1 MLIPRDF
8 FARPSVEVAPDL
20 LGCVLEHETADGL
33 VAVELTEVEAY
44 AGRSDPASHA
54 YRGKTQ
60 RNAVMFGPP
69 GHAYVY
75 FTYGMHF
82 CVNMVCLG
90 EEGSAS
96 AVLLRA
102 GAIIAGEDL
111 ARARRTRGPV
121 PEGRARIAPRDLAR
135 GPARL
140 CQALGIDR
148 SLDGADVCV
157 AGSPLRMLRRG
168 GQPGP
173 FGCAS
178 PGGRNPD
185 PPWNPPQ
192 DCHRTPGRGEQRRRD
207 PLAVLVRRGPDRLGV
222 PGACAP
228 ATQTGYPLTARWW
241 HHAGVDDI
249 IDELSWRGLIAVS
262 TDLDELR
269 LALKSGRVTLYGGFD
284 PTAPG
289 LHIGNLVLL
298 VTMRRLQLA
307 GHRPIGLV
315 GGATGLIGDPSGKSA
330 ERVLN
335 PAELVAEWVERIRGE
350 VSRFLDFD
358 AGESSALIV
367 SNLDWT
373 APMHV
378 LDFLRDIGKHF
389 SVNRM
394 LDRESV
400 KARLEAGGISYTEF
414 SYQLLQAMDYL
425 ELYRRYGCTLQ
436 LGGSDQWGNLVA
448 GVGLI
453 RSVESASVHAL
464 ATPLITKP
472 DGTKYGKTEGGA
484 IWLSADLMSPY
495 AFYQFWLNVS
505 DAEVPN
511 LLRVFSFKSR
521 EEIDQLVRESTER
534 PAARIGQR
542 ALAEE
547 VTTLVHGAEE
557 TQRAIAASRALFGQG
572 SLTDLDERT
581 LAAVAAEVRAAE
593 IPGDGGLPPV
603 ANLMVAAGV
612 APTVSAAR
620 RTIAEGGAYLNNQ
633 KVTDEKAVPGAD
645 DLLHGRYLI
654 LRRGKRT
661 VGAVEVYS
669 RGQVV
674 GYRTRRPISPSA

>member
-1 MLIPRDF
+1 M
-8 FARPSVEVAPDL
+8 
-20 LGCVLEHETADGL
+20 
-33 VAVELTEVEAY
+33 
-44 AGRSDPASHA
+44 
-54 YRGKTQ
+54 
-60 RNAVMFGPP
+60 
-69 GHAYVY
+69 
-75 FTYGMHF
+75 
-82 CVNMVCLG
+82 
-90 EEGSAS
+90 
-96 AVLLRA
+96 
-102 GAIIAGEDL
+102 
-111 ARARRTRGPV
+111 
-121 PEGRARIAPRDLAR
+121 
-135 GPARL
+135 
-140 CQALGIDR
+140 
-148 SLDGADVCV
+148 
-157 AGSPLRMLRRG
+157 
-168 GQPGP
+168 
-173 FGCAS
+173 
-178 PGGRNPD
+178 
-185 PPWNPPQ
+185 
-192 DCHRTPGRGEQRRRD
+192 
-207 PLAVLVRRGPDRLGV
+207 
-222 PGACAP
+222 
-228 ATQTGYPLTARWW
+228 
-241 HHAGVDDI
+241 DDI

-262 TDLDELR
+262 TDLGELR
-269 LALKSGRVTLYGGFD
+269 AALNSGRVTVYCGFD

-289 LHIGNLVLL
+289 LHIGNLVQLL
-298 VTMRRLQLA
+298 TLRRLQLA

-330 ERVLN
+330 ERILN
-335 PAELVAEWVERIRGE
+335 PAEVVAGWVERIRGE

-358 AGESSALIV
+358 AGALVV

-400 KARLEAGGISYTEF
+400 KARLDAGGISYTEF
-414 SYQLLQAMDYL
+414 SYQLLQAMDFL
-425 ELYRRYGCTLQ
+425 ELYRRHGCTLQ

-484 IWLSADLMSPY
+484 IWLSADLMPPY

-505 DAEVPN
+505 DAEVPG
-511 LLRVFSFKSR
+511 LLRVYSFKSR
-521 EEIDQLVRESTER
+521 EEIGELVLQSAER

-557 TQRAIAASRALFGQG
+557 TRRAIAASRALFGQG

-603 ANLMVAAGV
+603 ANLMAAAGV

-620 RTIAEGGAYLNNQ
+620 RAIAEGGAYLNNQ
-633 KVTDEKAVPGAD
+633 RVTDEKAVPGPE
-645 DLLHGRYLI
+645 DLLYGRYLI

-661 VGAVEVYS
+661 VGAVEV
-669 RGQVV
+669 V
-674 GYRTRRPISPSA
+674 PEP

>member
-1 MLIPRDF
+1 M
-8 FARPSVEVAPDL
+8 
-20 LGCVLEHETADGL
+20 
-33 VAVELTEVEAY
+33 
-44 AGRSDPASHA
+44 
-54 YRGKTQ
+54 
-60 RNAVMFGPP
+60 
-69 GHAYVY
+69 
-75 FTYGMHF
+75 
-82 CVNMVCLG
+82 
-90 EEGSAS
+90 
-96 AVLLRA
+96 
-102 GAIIAGEDL
+102 
-111 ARARRTRGPV
+111 
-121 PEGRARIAPRDLAR
+121 
-135 GPARL
+135 
-140 CQALGIDR
+140 
-148 SLDGADVCV
+148 
-157 AGSPLRMLRRG
+157 
-168 GQPGP
+168 
-173 FGCAS
+173 
-178 PGGRNPD
+178 
-185 PPWNPPQ
+185 
-192 DCHRTPGRGEQRRRD
+192 
-207 PLAVLVRRGPDRLGV
+207 
-222 PGACAP
+222 
-228 ATQTGYPLTARWW
+228 
-241 HHAGVDDI
+241 DDI

-262 TDLDELR
+262 TDIDELR
-269 LALKSGRVTLYGGFD
+269 AALNSGRVTVYCGFD

-289 LHIGNLVLL
+289 LHIGNLVQLL
-298 VTMRRLQLA
+298 TLRRLQLA

-335 PAELVAEWVERIRGE
+335 PAEVVARWVDRIRGE

-358 AGESSALIV
+358 TGETSALVV

-373 APMHV
+373 APMTA
-378 LDFLRDIGKHF
+378 LEFLRDIGKHF

-400 KARLEAGGISYTEF
+400 RARLEAGGISYTEF
-414 SYQLLQAMDYL
+414 SYQLLQAMDFL

-495 AFYQFWLNVS
+495 AFYQFWLNVT

-511 LLRVFSFKSR
+511 LLRVFSFMSR
-521 EEIDQLVRESTER
+521 EEIEELVRESTER

-547 VTTLVHGAEE
+547 VTTLVHGADEAG
-557 TQRAIAASRALFGQG
+557 RAIAASRALFGQG

-581 LAAVAAEVRAAE
+581 LAAVAAEVRAAQV
-593 IPGDGGLPPV
+593 PRNGGLPPV
-603 ANLMVAAGV
+603 ANMMAAAGV

-620 RTIAEGGAYLNNQ
+620 RAIAGGGAYLNNQ
-633 KVTDEKAVPGAD
+633 KVTDEKAVPGAE

-661 VGAVEVYS
+661 VGAVEVVPA
-669 RGQVV
+669 G
-674 GYRTRRPISPSA
+674 